1 MGEVQQQ
8 MDRAGE
14 QIGRAVGAVKPR
26 LRGVS
31 HMYGA
36 LASVPLGIA
45 LVIAAPN
52 GKATLAALIY
62 ALAVTGLLSTSA
74 TYHRIDWRR
83 PRARAWMRRLDHSMI
98 FVLIAGTYTP
108 FSLLVLDGT
117 LATAV
122 LIVVWAGALG
132 GIVLNLV
139 WITAP
144 KWVTATVY
152 VALGWVA
159 VIAMPQLADR
169 LGAAG
174 VALLMGG
181 GLLYTAGAI
190 IYATRKPDPA
200 PAVFG
205 YHEIFHA
212 LVLAAA
218 AAHFAVV
225 AFYALPA

>member
-1 MGEVQQQ
+1 MAEVQQQ
-8 MDRAGE
+8 IE
-14 QIGRAVGAVKPR
+14 RAVEAVKPR

-36 LASVPLGIA
+36 LVSIPLGVA
-45 LVIAAPN
+45 LVVAAPN
-52 GKATLAALIY
+52 GRATIAALIY
-62 ALAVTGLLSTSA
+62 AVAVTGLLSTSA

-122 LIVVWAGALG
+122 LIAVWAGAFG

-152 VALGWVA
+152 VALAWVA
-159 VIAMPQLADR
+159 VVAMPELASQL
-169 LGAAG
+169 GPAG
-174 VALLMGG
+174 VALLVGG
-181 GLLYTAGAI
+181 GLLYTAGAV
-190 IYATRKPDPA
+190 IYATERPNPR

-225 AFYALPA
+225 AFYALPSG

>member
-1 MGEVQQQ
+1 MQQ
-8 MDRAGE
+8 
-14 QIGRAVGAVKPR
+14 QIGRAVDAVKPR

-36 LASVPLGIA
+36 LVSVPLGAA

-52 GKATLAALIY
+52 GKATIAALVY
-62 ALAVTGLLSTSA
+62 AFAVTGLLTTSA

-122 LIVVWAGALG
+122 LIAVWAGAFG

-152 VALGWVA
+152 VSLAWVA
-159 VIAMPQLADR
+159 VIAMPDLASR
-169 LGAAG
+169 LGAVG
-174 VALLMGG
+174 VALLLGG
-181 GLLYTAGAI
+181 GLLYTVGAI
-190 IYATRKPDPA
+190 IYATERPNPR
-200 PAVFG
+200 PTVFG

-225 AFYALPA
+225 AFYALPKG

>member
-1 MGEVQQQ
+1 VPDVPQQV
-8 MDRAGE
+8 E
-14 QIGRAVGAVKPR
+14 RAVDAVKPR

-36 LASVPLGIA
+36 LVSIPLGLA
-45 LVIAAPN
+45 LVIAAPS
-52 GKATLAALIY
+52 GRARLAALIY
-62 ALAVTGLLSTSA
+62 AFAVTGLLSTSA

-108 FSLLVLDGT
+108 FSLLVLHGT

-139 WITAP
+139 WISAP
-144 KWVTATVY
+144 KWVTASVY

-159 VIAMPQLADR
+159 VIAMPQLAER
-169 LGAAG
+169 LGAGG

-181 GLLYTAGAI
+181 GLLYTAGAV
-190 IYATRKPDPA
+190 IYATQRPNPS

-225 AFYALPA
+225 AFYALPS

>member
-1 MGEVQQQ
+1 MAEAQG
-8 MDRAGE
+8 
-14 QIGRAVGAVKPR
+14 QIERAVDAVKPR

-36 LASVPLGIA
+36 IVSVPLGIA

-52 GKATLAALIY
+52 GRATLAAAIY
-62 ALAVTGLLSTSA
+62 AFAVTGLLTTSA

-83 PRARAWMRRLDHSMI
+83 PSARAWMRRLDHSMI

-159 VIAMPQLADR
+159 VIAMPQLAER
-169 LGAAG
+169 LGALG

-181 GLLYTAGAI
+181 GLLYTAGAV
-190 IYATRKPDPA
+190 IYAARRPDPA

-225 AFYALPA
+225 AFYALPG